1 MSFLKLLEKDLKELF
16 NSSGY
21 DIDKISICVSN
32 RPDLGEYQVNDV
44 MKIAKVRHQNP
55 NEIALAI
62 IEKLKEDKRFINVNV
77 AGAGFINFSLSNE
90 YIVGCMNKMI
100 IDINSNIDIQDQK
113 TIFLDYGG
121 ANVAK
126 TLHVGHL
133 RSANIGEALKRL
145 AKLMGHEVI
154 SDVHL
159 GDSGLQAGIVCLEM
173 RNRYP
178 DLICFSDDYKGED
191 FELPIT
197 EDDLSIIYPEG
208 SKKAKADENIMASA
222 RSITLLIQQGD
233 VCYNTLWNKISSLSI
248 KQINGI
254 YKTLNTTFELWEGE
268 RDSFVFVPEMLEY
281 LNKKGLLYI
290 SEGATVMDVT
300 EEADD
305 KEIPPIIL
313 LKSDGAY
320 LYGTTDLATIYSRQK
335 RFNFDEIWYVVDNR
349 QELHFTQV
357 FRAAYKS
364 QIINPEQKLSYLGF
378 GTMNGK
384 DGKPFKT
391 RDGGS
396 MSLLEL
402 IEIVQN
408 EVSARLNSNISV
420 EEKESIAHDLAIGA
434 IKYADLLPFR
444 STDYIFEPS
453 KFSDLDGKTG
463 PYLVYSTIRMKSL
476 LTKAGDKNFHMH
488 AYYDEYDKEVMLN
501 AMNLSIVLNKSYELK
516 SVNDI
521 AEYLFKLTSSY
532 NKFYEHNRILSEE
545 NQQKKESWLALTSL
559 VYQINM
565 MLLNILGIKCPNK
578 M

>member
-1 MSFLKLLEKDLKELF
+1 MSFLKLLEKDFKEIF
-16 NSSGY
+16 DACDY
-21 DIDKISICVSN
+21 TIDKVSICVSN

-44 MKIAKVRHQNP
+44 MKLAKERHQNP
-55 NEIALAI
+55 NEIAQVIVA
-62 IEKLKEDKRFINVNV
+62 KLKDDSRFINVNV

-90 YIVGCMNKMI
+90 YIVECMNKMI
-100 IDINSNIDIQDQK
+100 IDINNNIDIQEKK

-145 AKLMGHEVI
+145 AKLMGHDVI
-154 SDVHL
+154 GDVHL

-173 RNRYP
+173 KNRYP
-178 DLICFSDDYKGED
+178 DLICFNENYNGED

-197 EDDLSIIYPEG
+197 EADLSIIYPEG
-208 SKKAKADENIMASA
+208 SRKAKADENIMAEA
-222 RSITLLIQQGD
+222 RNITLLIQQGN
-233 VCYNTLWNKISSLSI
+233 VCYTMLWNKISSLSI

-268 RDSFVFVPEMLEY
+268 KDSFAYVPELIEY
-281 LNKKGLLYI
+281 LNQKGLLYV
-290 SEGATVMDVT
+290 SEGATVMDVKET
-300 EEADD
+300 DDD

-364 QIINPEQKLSYLGF
+364 GIVNKDQKLAYLGF

-402 IEIVQN
+402 IEIVKS
-408 EVSARLNSNISV
+408 EVSARLNSNIPD
-420 EEKESIAHDLAIGA
+420 EEKEIITKDLAIGA

-444 STDYIFEPS
+444 GTDYIFEPS
-453 KFSDLDGKTG
+453 KFSDLEGKTG

-476 LTKAGDKNFHMH
+476 LTKAGDKNYHMY

-501 AMNLSIVLNKSYELK
+501 AMNLSVVLNKSYELK
-516 SVNDI
+516 SINDI
-521 AEYLFKLTSSY
+521 AEYLYKLTSSY

-545 NQQKKESWLALTSL
+545 NVQKKESWLALTYL

-565 MLLNILGIKCPNK
+565 MLLNILGIKCPDK

>member
-222 RSITLLIQQGD
+222 RNITLLIQQGD

-254 YKTLNTTFELWEGE
+254 YKTLNNL
-268 RDSFVFVPEMLEY
+268 
-281 LNKKGLLYI
+281 
-290 SEGATVMDVT
+290 
-300 EEADD
+300 
-305 KEIPPIIL
+305 
-313 LKSDGAY
+313 
-320 LYGTTDLATIYSRQK
+320 
-335 RFNFDEIWYVVDNR
+335 
-349 QELHFTQV
+349 
-357 FRAAYKS
+357 
-364 QIINPEQKLSYLGF
+364 
-378 GTMNGK
+378 
-384 DGKPFKT
+384 
-391 RDGGS
+391 
-396 MSLLEL
+396 
-402 IEIVQN
+402 
-408 EVSARLNSNISV
+408 
-420 EEKESIAHDLAIGA
+420 
-434 IKYADLLPFR
+434 
-444 STDYIFEPS
+444 
-453 KFSDLDGKTG
+453 
-463 PYLVYSTIRMKSL
+463 
-476 LTKAGDKNFHMH
+476 KNFH
-488 AYYDEYDKEVMLN
+488 
-501 AMNLSIVLNKSYELK
+501 
-516 SVNDI
+516 
-521 AEYLFKLTSSY
+521 
-532 NKFYEHNRILSEE
+532 
-545 NQQKKESWLALTSL
+545 
-559 VYQINM
+559 
-565 MLLNILGIKCPNK
+565 
-578 M
+578 